1 MNFLLAAAASPAPGG
16 TNFFLAI
23 FPYLLF
29 FILFYVLF
37 VQMPMR
43 KKQKAFQDMMS
54 GLKNGDRVVTTGGM
68 YGVVTGS
75 ADKTIKILDV
85 AKMLPLSKLQSAI
98 AGLAASEE
106 KEDKKDK

>member
-1 MNFLLAAAASPAPGG
+1 MNFFLAAAAPPSPGG

-43 KKQKAFQDMMS
+43 KKQKQFREMMDA
-54 GLKNGDRVVTTGGM
+54 LKAGDRVVTTGGM
-68 YGVVTGS
+68 YGVVTGL
-75 ADKTIKILDV
+75 AEKTIKIRV
-85 AKMLPLSKLQSAI
+85 ANNVVVEMDKSAI
-98 AGLAASEE
+98 AGLAPSEE
-106 KEDKKDK
+106 KEDKKEK